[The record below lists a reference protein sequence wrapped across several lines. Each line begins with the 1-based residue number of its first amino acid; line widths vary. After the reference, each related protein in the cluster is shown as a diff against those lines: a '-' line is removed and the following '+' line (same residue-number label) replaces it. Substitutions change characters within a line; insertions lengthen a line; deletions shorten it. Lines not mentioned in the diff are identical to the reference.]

1 MLQFALWKK
10 LLVIGVVVLGF
21 TYAAPNFISSNSAH
35 DYSSV
40 IPGKT
45 VNLGLDLQ
53 GGSYLLL
60 KTDLEK
66 VKLERLSDIA
76 ESFRAYFRSEKIRF
90 SGLKSD
96 QNTASFN
103 LRKEED
109 KATTSSFINELG
121 SDFVTITDGLSYII
135 QFNEAGE
142 QALADRT
149 IEQSIEIVRRRLDP
163 DGTKEPLIQRQGRD
177 RILIQLP
184 GVDDPERVKRLLGRT
199 AKLTFQLVDPRITA
213 NEARQQG
220 RVPPGSILLE
230 GLNENDPAY
239 VVEKRV
245 MVSGEELDTASAGF
259 DQNNRPAV
267 NFQLNASG
275 GRKFGRVTGENIGRP
290 FAIVLDNK
298 VVSAPVIQSQIFNN
312 GQITGNFSVQETQ
325 ELSLILR
332 AGALPAPL
340 VILEERSVGPGLGA
354 DSIAA
359 GKIAVTVG
367 FVLVM
372 GYMAL
377 SYGLFGIFADLAL
390 TANVV
395 LILAALSLLQ
405 ATLTLPGIAGIV
417 LTMGMAVDANVLI
430 FERIR
435 EELRLGKRVRA
446 AIEAGYSR
454 ALSTII
460 DSNLTTLFGALF
472 LYIFGSGPIKGF
484 AVTLSLGIVTSMF
497 TAIMLTRLL
506 IVLWVDR
513 KRPTSL
519 VL

>member
-1 MLQFALWKK
+1 MLHFALWKK
-10 LLVIGVVVLGF
+10 LVVIGVVVLGF
-21 TYAAPNFISSNSAH
+21 VYAAPNFFASNSAH
-35 DYSSV
+35 NYASI

-76 ESFRAYFRSEKIRF
+76 ESFRAFFRSEKIRF
-90 SGLKSD
+90 SGLKSN
-96 QNTASFN
+96 QTTASFA

-109 KATTSSFINELG
+109 RQATSRFITELG
-121 SDFVTITDGLSYII
+121 PDFSTVIDGLSYRIS
-135 QFNEAGE
+135 FNEAGE

-163 DGTKEPLIQRQGRD
+163 DGTKEPLIQRQGLD

-184 GVDDPERVKRLLGRT
+184 GVDDPERIKRLLGRT
-199 AKLTFQLVDPRITA
+199 AKLTFQLVDPRVTA
-213 NEARQQG
+213 DEARQQG
-220 RVPPGSILLE
+220 RVPPGSVLLE
-230 GLNENDPAY
+230 GLNEGDPAF

-290 FAIVLDNK
+290 FAIVLDSK
-298 VVSAPVIQSQIFNN
+298 VVSAPIIQSQIFNN

-340 VILEERSVGPGLGA
+340 IILEERSVGPGLGA
-354 DSIAA
+354 DSVAA
-359 GKIAVTVG
+359 GKIAVIVG
-367 FVLVM
+367 FILVM
-372 GYMAL
+372 AYMAL
-377 SYGLFGIFADLAL
+377 SYGLFGVFADIAL
-390 TANVV
+390 TVNVV

-446 AIEAGYSR
+446 GIEAGYSR

-460 DSNLTTLFGALF
+460 DANLTTLFGALF
-472 LYIFGSGPIKGF
+472 LYVFGSGPVKGF

-506 IVLWVDR
+506 IVIWVDR
-513 KRPTSL
+513 KRPVSL
-519 VL
+519 TL